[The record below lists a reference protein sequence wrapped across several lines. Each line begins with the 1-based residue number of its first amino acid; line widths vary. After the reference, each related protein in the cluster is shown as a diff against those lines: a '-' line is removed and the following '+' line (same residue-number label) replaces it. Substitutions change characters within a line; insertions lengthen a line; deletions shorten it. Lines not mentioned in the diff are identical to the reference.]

1 MSASRVDVAVVGAG
15 IAGLA
20 AAAEC
25 ARAGRSVAVL
35 EAGERVGGAAWSERV
50 DDHQLERGPNTFRV
64 PPAMNAFLRRHAL
77 DGALLAAAPASRERF
92 LVRAGALVPVPAG
105 PLAFARSPLLSRA
118 GKLRLLA
125 EPFVRRGDPTGE
137 SVAEFAARRLG
148 VEARDALIGPF
159 LTGIYAGDETRLGVE
174 AVFPSLAAAERRSGS
189 IVRGLLAG
197 ALARGGERGR
207 AGTWSAHDGIGA
219 LAQALAA
226 RLPEPVR
233 TRARAAGIAFEDGT
247 YRIEIEAD
255 SGPGELR
262 AAGLV
267 LAAPAPASA
276 ALLGRLDGDAAATLG
291 AIGYAPVASVS
302 LSLASGSTRTPVRGF
317 GYLVPRGEGDA
328 LLGCL
333 FPSQLFP
340 GRAPAGRELLTLL
353 AGGLRKPEALD
364 WDDARLAGA
373 LVAEVDRVLG
383 LREAPRVLAI
393 TRWPRAVPQPGRDH
407 VRRVAAARERLARL
421 PRLALAGAHLDGVAF
436 GEALASGAR
445 AAQRAGALEEEP

>member
-1 MSASRVDVAVVGAG
+1 MNSPSAYDAIVVGAG

-20 AAAEC
+20 AAAEL

-35 EAGERVGGAAWSERV
+35 EAGERVGGAAWSETV
-50 DDHQLERGPNTFRV
+50 DGHQIERGPNTFRV
-64 PPAMNAFLRRHAL
+64 PPAMNTFLRRHEL
-77 DGALLAAAPASRERF
+77 GGALVAAAPASRERF
-92 LVRAGALVPVPAG
+92 LVRGGALLPVPMSPA
-105 PLAFARSPLLSRA
+105 AFARTPLLTRA

-148 VEARDALIGPF
+148 AEARDALIGPF

-197 ALARGGERGR
+197 SFTRGGEKGR
-207 AGTWSAHDGIGA
+207 AGTWSAQGGIGA

-247 YRIEIEAD
+247 YRLAVATD
-255 SGPGELR
+255 SGGAELR

-267 LAAPAPASA
+267 LAAPAPESA
-276 ALLGRLDGDAAATLG
+276 ALLGALDAGAAEALG
-291 AIGYAPVASVS
+291 AIDYAPVASVS
-302 LSLASGSTRTPVRGF
+302 LSLASGATRTPVRGF

-340 GRAPAGRELLTLL
+340 GRTPAGRELLTLL
-353 AGGLRKPEALD
+353 AGGVRKPDALD
-364 WDDARLAGA
+364 WADERLAEA
-373 LVAEVDRVLG
+373 LVAEIDRVLG

-393 TRWPRAVPQPGRDH
+393 TRWRRAVPQPGRDH
-407 VRRVAAARERLARL
+407 VRRVAAARERLA
-421 PRLALAGAHLDGVAF
+421 
-436 GEALASGAR
+436 
-445 AAQRAGALEEEP
+445 